1 MPRALAICICL
12 LAVFIFVGCASFVKG
27 TQQTPQTIKIASQP
41 NGARVEVFMTAY
53 HPEEQKFFK
62 CESPCVAKLKPYYSE
77 YIVRFQKEGYKPA
90 EVKIIQKTSGWFY
103 LQRLIP
109 VIGWLGEGIDV
120 MSGSNMTLVPRNIKV
135 ILEKIN

>member
-1 MPRALAICICL
+1 MPRILAICIF
-12 LAVFIFVGCASFVKG
+12 LATVLIFAGCASIIKG
-27 TQQTPQTIKIASQP
+27 TRETPQTIKIASQP
-41 NGARVEVFMTAY
+41 AGAKVEVFMTEY
-53 HPEEQKFFK
+53 HPEEQKFFEY
-62 CESPCVAKLKPYYSE
+62 ESPCVAKLKPYYSE
-77 YIVRFQKEGYKPA
+77 YIVRFQKQGYKPA
-90 EVKIIQKTSGWFY
+90 EVKIILKTSGWFY